1 MSDIRPA
8 PSHTVAYI
16 LLMLAAFLAGIAVA
30 SLMPAFEGYDETAHW
45 STIQQWADTGHG
57 PEYDRDRVSG
67 DIDRYAGPVAYSN
80 PNRNI
85 QNLDYKKFRLMGAPD
100 LTTRPTVFHNG
111 FYLNWE
117 AQHPPLYYVLM
128 TPLYDAARG
137 LAFKN
142 NLLVLRLGSW
152 VLAFA
157 GILIAAEGS
166 RRFIA
171 DGGRVALFMAA
182 WPFLVPEFLPEMA
195 RVGNDSLCL
204 CLFGVGWALL
214 MRLLQPQG
222 GWRWSIGLG
231 IALGLGLL
239 TKALFLPIIFA
250 LALLLLMRWAR
261 ERTAARAVELAL
273 TVGIALSISLWWYL
287 DRQAHTG
294 SFTGADEFI
303 RLGHSGDGSWSGI
316 LQNFSFLEFLRGLA
330 NIGIDFLWGGTWSFA
345 EPHATLLIGVGLLV
359 AVPLFNWMRDYR
371 KMTWTD
377 LAALLPPAG
386 LAASLVYHV
395 LVMIGLTGSGA
406 GTPGH
411 YLHIVA
417 PAIAFAVARGWRW
430 KPTWVGLG
438 LVVWTA
444 AFTIYIWVMQLSL
457 FSGCASKDQ
466 VRNHYV
472 LDQGCFVDF
481 HSLSVLSHPWLGGA
495 ALVLTVL
502 LAAAA
507 GLRSRPAAQ
516 DRQPIPL

>member
-1 MSDIRPA
+1 
-8 PSHTVAYI
+8 
-16 LLMLAAFLAGIAVA
+16 MLAVFFAGIAVA

-45 STIQQWADTGHG
+45 STIQQRADTGHG

-67 DIDRYAGPVAYSN
+67 DVDRYAGPLPYSVPD
-80 PNRNI
+80 PNVQNI
-85 QNLDYKKFRLMGAPD
+85 DYKKFRLMGAPD
-100 LTTRPTVFHNG
+100 LTTHPTVFHNG
-111 FYLNWE
+111 SYLNWE

-239 TKALFLPIIFA
+239 TKALFLPIVFA

-261 ERTAARAVELAL
+261 ERTAARAVEFALA
-273 TVGIALSISLWWYL
+273 VGVALAIGLWWYL
-287 DRQAHTG
+287 DRHAHTG
-294 SFTGADEFI
+294 SFTGSDEFI
-303 RLGHSGDGSWSGI
+303 RLGQSAGGWSDI
-316 LQNFSFLEFLRGLA
+316 RRHLSPLEFLRGLA
-330 NIGIDFLWGGTWSFA
+330 NIGIDFLWGGTWSLA
-345 EPHATLLIGVGLLV
+345 QPNPILLAGPALLL
-359 AVPLFNWMRDYR
+359 AVPLLNWLRDWR
-371 KMTWTD
+371 KMTWID
-377 LAALLPPAG
+377 LAALLCPVA

-395 LVMIGLTGSGA
+395 LVIIGLTGNGA

-411 YLHIVA
+411 YLHVVA
-417 PAIAFAVARGWRW
+417 PALAFALARGWRW
-430 KPTWVGLG
+430 KMRWISFGLIA
-438 LVVWTA
+438 WTT
-444 AFTIYIWVMQLSL
+444 AFTVYIWTMQLSL
-457 FSGCASKDQ
+457 YSGCASKA
-466 VRNHYV
+466 VAHSRYL
-472 LDQGCFVDF
+472 LDQGCFIDA
-481 HSLSVLSHPWLGGA
+481 HSLFAVSHVGLAGS
-495 ALVLTVL
+495 ALVLTIL
-502 LAAAA
+502 LIVAAARF
-507 GLRSRPAAQ
+507 RSGSAAEES
-516 DRQPIPL
+516 DLIPL